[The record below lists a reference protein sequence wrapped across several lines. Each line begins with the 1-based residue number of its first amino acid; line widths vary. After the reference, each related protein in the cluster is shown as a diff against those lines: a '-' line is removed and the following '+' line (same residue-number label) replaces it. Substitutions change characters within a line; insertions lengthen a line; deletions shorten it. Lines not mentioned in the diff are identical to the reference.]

1 MAPWPPRPG
10 QLGRGPR
17 ATFPLWGVSMAPGAA
32 LGKKTEALRNSSP
45 GDAHVRAHPELCGSS
60 PTWIWVNLPFFAQL
74 RRCLW
79 PAGAARPETGTCQR
93 WGGMDGASGRLKAKN
108 CAVRV
113 PLQGHGERGSSL
125 GKHWH
130 GWTLPKPSLSP
141 AAPSTTGGLKVNPGY
156 IFF

>member
-1 MAPWPPRPG
+1 MLRLCPG
-10 QLGRGPR
+10 QLGHWPPGPGQLGHGPL

-45 GDAHVRAHPELCGSS
+45 GDAHVRAHQELCGG
-60 PTWIWVNLPFFAQL
+60 TRAWIWVDLPFVAQL

-79 PAGAARPETGTCQR
+79 PAGAASPETRTCQW

-108 CAVRV
+108 CAGRV
-113 PLQGHGERGSSL
+113 PLQGHGQRGSSL

-130 GWTLPKPSLSP
+130 GWTLHNRRDK
-141 AAPSTTGGLKVNPGY
+141 N
-156 IFF
+156 

>member
-1 MAPWPPRPG
+1 MLRLRPG
-10 QLGRGPR
+10 QLGPW
-17 ATFPLWGVSMAPGAA
+17 ATFPLWGASMAPAAA

-45 GDAHVRAHPELCGSS
+45 GDAHVRAHLELCGSS
-60 PTWIWVNLPFFAQL
+60 PTWIWVNLPFFAQR

-79 PAGAARPETGTCQR
+79 PAGPAHPETRTCQR

-113 PLQGHGERGSSL
+113 PLQGHGQRGSSL
-125 GKHWH
+125 GKHWQ
-130 GWTLPKPSLSP
+130 GWTLPKLSLSP
-141 AAPSTTGGLKVNPGY
+141 AAPSTTGQLKVNPGY

>member
-1 MAPWPPRPG
+1 MAQWPPGPG
-10 QLGRGPR
+10 QLGRGPL

-45 GDAHVRAHPELCGSS
+45 GDAHARAHPELCGG
-60 PTWIWVNLPFFAQL
+60 TRRGFGCICPFFAQL
-74 RRCLW
+74 RRCPW
-79 PAGAARPETGTCQR
+79 PAGAVHPEIRMCQW

-113 PLQGHGERGSSL
+113 PLQGHGQRGSSL

-130 GWTLPKPSLSP
+130 GWTLHNRRDKKL
-141 AAPSTTGGLKVNPGY
+141 TQD
-156 IFF
+156 IFSSK

>member
-1 MAPWPPRPG
+1 MAQWPPGPG
-10 QLGRGPR
+10 QLGRGPL

-45 GDAHVRAHPELCGSS
+45 GDAHARAHPELCGG
-60 PTWIWVNLPFFAQL
+60 TGAWIWVHLPFFAQL

-79 PAGAARPETGTCQR
+79 PAGAVCPETRTCQW
-93 WGGMDGASGRLKAKN
+93 WGGVVGASGRLKAKN

-113 PLQGHGERGSSL
+113 PLQGHGQRDGSL

-130 GWTLPKPSLSP
+130 GWTLLNRRDK
-141 AAPSTTGGLKVNPGY
+141 N
-156 IFF
+156 